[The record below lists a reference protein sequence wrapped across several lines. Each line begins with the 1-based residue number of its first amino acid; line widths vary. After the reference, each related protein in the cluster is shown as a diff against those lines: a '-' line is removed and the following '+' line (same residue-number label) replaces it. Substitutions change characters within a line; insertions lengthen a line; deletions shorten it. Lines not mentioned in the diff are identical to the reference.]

1 MWKPV
6 GTNLTESPTW
16 IVVPCGKK
24 SLTSAKAFWN
34 AFCDDSG
41 VPMSTVFVAAL
52 ALAGT
57 ASTATPAANAALV
70 RCDKG
75 APLGRNY
82 VVLPLFLARPRP
94 QGERAAGTLGGPT
107 QRESIVPIGG
117 WTVLLEEDPGAGLQ
131 VT

>member
-1 MWKPV
+1 MPAGEISPSGLPPLAGKSTVWKPV
-6 GTNLTESPTW
+6 GTNLMESPMW

-24 SLTSAKAFWN
+24 SLTSAKDFWSV
-34 AFCDDSG
+34 FCADNG

-57 ASTATPAANAALV
+57 TTSTAMPAASAAVV

-82 VVLPLFLARPRP
+82 VVLPLLLARPRP
-94 QGERAAGTLGGPT
+94 PGEHVRRGP
-107 QRESIVPIGG
+107 
-117 WTVLLEEDPGAGLQ
+117 
-131 VT
+131 

>member
-1 MWKPV
+1 MWNPV

-24 SLTSAKAFWN
+24 SFTSANAFWN
-34 AFCDDSG
+34 AFWDDNG

-52 ALAGT
+52 AAVGT
-57 ASTATPAANAALV
+57 ASTPTAAAIAAME

-82 VVLPLFLARPRP
+82 VVLPVFLARPRP
-94 QGERAAGTLGGPT
+94 LGERP
-107 QRESIVPIGG
+107 S
-117 WTVLLEEDPGAGLQ
+117 
-131 VT
+131 